1 MTGSLQTK
9 SRKNGEI
16 YYAVLNMPG
25 GKKKWINLHLPV
37 QNNKRIATEKLNRI
51 LAEYKYENQE
61 GRMKFSDACEEWKEY
76 VRPLIKNVTY
86 TEYVRHLKNHITPY
100 FEKKILYLDEITPR
114 MIEAFFN
121 YEVISGR
128 KDGKEGGLSQR
139 AIKLHYVILNQV
151 FKHAFYKGEVNSN
164 PCERVRLPRMPK
176 KMKKLNFYSVE
187 ESREVLKALEGS
199 PVRDMVEVTLLYG
212 LRRSELLGIQWSKVD
227 FHNNTLEISHTV
239 TFDGEEVVREDS
251 TKNRS
256 SERIYPLLPE
266 VKTIFLRL
274 KKRQE
279 ENRRFFGKGYFESD
293 YVFTKDDGTL
303 YYPDYPSQMFRKIMR
318 RTDLPVYR
326 WHDLRHS
333 TASILLDKG
342 WSMKDVSEW
351 LGHSGIGIT
360 MNIYAHV
367 DLNRKR
373 KLSASLENLFGEDE
387 RTLVKKVMNEN

>member
-1 MTGSLQTK
+1 M
-9 SRKNGEI
+9 
-16 YYAVLNMPG
+16 
-25 GKKKWINLHLPV
+25 
-37 QNNKRIATEKLNRI
+37 
-51 LAEYKYENQE
+51 
-61 GRMKFSDACEEWKEY
+61 
-76 VRPLIKNVTY
+76 
-86 TEYVRHLKNHITPY
+86 
-100 FEKKILYLDEITPR
+100 
-114 MIEAFFN
+114 
-121 YEVISGR
+121 
-128 KDGKEGGLSQR
+128 
-139 AIKLHYVILNQV
+139 
-151 FKHAFYKGEVNSN
+151 
-164 PCERVRLPRMPK
+164 
-176 KMKKLNFYSVE
+176 
-187 ESREVLKALEGS
+187 
-199 PVRDMVEVTLLYG
+199 
-212 LRRSELLGIQWSKVD
+212 
-227 FHNNTLEISHTV
+227 
-239 TFDGEEVVREDS
+239 
-251 TKNRS
+251 
-256 SERIYPLLPE
+256 PE

-318 RTDLPVYR
+318 RTDFPVYR

-387 RTLVKKVMNEN
+387 RTLMKKVMNEN